1 MIRCKKL
8 WIRFRAS
15 TSKWCE
21 MIADSFAW
29 KRMSFHFLSPEFCFL
44 DGNFFS
50 RELVEFVPWLTASFL
65 LASQL
70 EAQNR
75 RGPWTLGRLLFG
87 SCSDRRSHR
96 WGHQHIEGIGGEERS
111 SAGPVCCVLEL
122 VKSTN
127 WRWEKLV
134 TTIQLQFLFY
144 SLCHNYVYRMV
155 GQWA

>member
-1 MIRCKKL
+1 MQKAMNKIQSQYKQMMWNNSCAQKRT
-8 WIRFRAS
+8 R
-15 TSKWCE
+15 
-21 MIADSFAW
+21 SFFVTWFFGFWMAI
-29 KRMSFHFLSPEFCFL
+29 
-44 DGNFFS
+44 FFS

-75 RGPWTLGRLLFG
+75 RGPWTLGRLPFR
-87 SCSDRRSHR
+87 SCSDRRSHW

-134 TTIQLQFLFY
+134 TIFNFFSIPNLSCIVSQLCL
-144 SLCHNYVYRMV
+144 
-155 GQWA
+155 